1 MSSVEHKLHN
11 PGVKIYRIKGEVT
24 ADDVEKLREELET
37 FVKENG
43 KRGAC
48 GILLDLIAV
57 DAFSAE
63 AIDALLE
70 LLSEPDDVIE
80 GLRMRFALIGVKP
93 FTQRFLREVMP
104 LDPVKHI
111 RARFFHEVAEEEAL
125 AWLQAMVSSADGET
139 VVEEEEKEKE
149 TKGEK
154 GKKGEK
160 DEKGEEKVK
169 DEKKEAKVEKVE
181 KKGPKAGK
189 EPAKPGAKPAE
200 VAVSSAVLAAPK
212 RGEKIG
218 EKKEESKPVRAKT

>member
-139 VVEEEEKEKE
+139 VAEKKEKEEEKEKE
-149 TKGEK
+149 KET
-154 GKKGEK
+154 K
-160 DEKGEEKVK
+160 DEKGEKKEK
-169 DEKKEAKVEKVE
+169 DEKKETKVEE
-181 KKGPKAGK
+181 KKKPKAGK

-200 VAVSSAVLAAPK
+200 VAVSSAVLAASK

>member
-24 ADDVEKLREELET
+24 ADDVEKWREELET

-70 LLSEPDDVIE
+70 LLSEPEDVIE

-125 AWLQAMVSSADGET
+125 AWLQAMVSSADGEAAEE
-139 VVEEEEKEKE
+139 EEEEKE
-149 TKGEK
+149 EK
-154 GKKGEK
+154 AKKGEK
-160 DEKGEEKVK
+160 KVK
-169 DEKKEAKVEKVE
+169 DEKKEAKVEKKEAKVE
-181 KKGPKAGK
+181 KKETKTDK
-189 EPAKPGAKPAE
+189 ERARPSVKPAE
-200 VAVSSAVLAAPK
+200 VAVPSAVLAAPK
-212 RGEKIG
+212 QGEKTD
-218 EKKEESKPVRAKT
+218 EKKEAKPAPAKT

>member
-24 ADDVEKLREELET
+24 DEDVEKLREELET

-104 LDPVKHI
+104 LDPIKHI

-139 VVEEEEKEKE
+139 VAEKEEEKKKEEKE
-149 TKGEK
+149 T
-154 GKKGEK
+154 K
-160 DEKGEEKVK
+160 DEKGEKKEKDEK
-169 DEKKEAKVEKVE
+169 KEGDEKKEAKVEE
-181 KKGPKAGK
+181 KKKPKAGK
-189 EPAKPGAKPAE
+189 ERVKPGAKPAE
-200 VAVSSAVLAAPK
+200 VAVSSAVLAASK
-212 RGEKIG
+212 QGEKVG
-218 EKKEESKPVRAKT
+218 EKKENGKPARAKT